1 MTYRG
6 TKHLPPLPR
15 ASPEHLRPWLP
26 AGFAES
32 AVVSYVISNG
42 KKATKA
48 ADLAKSLV
56 GAGLPAGSETERFA
70 AELMGRIPRAGA
82 TVSAY
87 RQQERA
93 ALAATV
99 QNRSAWYQLNVSA
112 VADAHEMVQCIGRQ
126 CPAAQEICDVGAVG
140 R

>member
-1 MTYRG
+1 M
-6 TKHLPPLPR
+6 LPLNI
-15 ASPEHLRPWLP
+15 LRPCLP

-93 ALAATV
+93 ALAVTV
-99 QNRSAWYQLNVSA
+99 QNRSAWCHMMLSCCGRCA
-112 VADAHEMVQCIGRQ
+112 WVAQCIS
-126 CPAAQEICDVGAVG
+126 
-140 R
+140 

>member
-1 MTYRG
+1 MSDPELKNWVADNLYALVGAPRATQRAASIYS
-6 TKHLPPLPR
+6 PPPPR
-15 ASPEHLRPWLP
+15 ASSKHLRHGLP

-93 ALAATV
+93 ALAVTV
-99 QNRSAWYQLNVSA
+99 QNR
-112 VADAHEMVQCIGRQ
+112 
-126 CPAAQEICDVGAVG
+126 
-140 R
+140 